1 VKYAGQFGETR
12 EFLLRSASLVG
23 FRTPGELIRTGPV
36 SAPTETTTR
45 PRLSHRIVV
54 IGPSCCEEGRTR
66 RHARTRRRRAREGDD
81 QGMDGRMG
89 PCGLSVASRLGT
101 RESGTPFLT
110 VSWLASSDPCGRG
123 LFPAQP
129 GGGGGN
135 RDRAT
140 PARAGDWTSRL
151 ARWTA
156 FSAAR
161 RAQSARAGRRRWNG
175 SWSRRRPGRAEQKE
189 MKYVR
194 TSRGHVVP
202 SVVET
207 VAPNPATSSL
217 PAVNGARLGL
227 GTGAWQLFRQK
238 RKVPWR
244 IDLAIDH
251 HPSAR
256 HRSGLL

>member
-1 VKYAGQFGETR
+1 MKYAGQFGETR

-161 RAQSARAGRRRWNG
+161 RAPRPERA
-175 SWSRRRPGRAEQKE
+175 RRPAA
-189 MKYVR
+189 
-194 TSRGHVVP
+194 
-202 SVVET
+202 VE
-207 VAPNPATSSL
+207 
-217 PAVNGARLGL
+217 
-227 GTGAWQLFRQK
+227 WQL
-238 RKVPWR
+238 VAATTW
-244 IDLAIDH
+244 
-251 HPSAR
+251 PSGTKGNEVRADKPR
-256 HRSGLL
+256 TRCSFGGGNRGTQPN

>member
-1 VKYAGQFGETR
+1 MRGWTDGWSMR
-12 EFLLRSASLVG
+12 PFLAL
-23 FRTPGELIRTGPV
+23 
-36 SAPTETTTR
+36 
-45 PRLSHRIVV
+45 
-54 IGPSCCEEGRTR
+54 GRR
-66 RHARTRRRRAREGDD
+66 D
-81 QGMDGRMG
+81 
-89 PCGLSVASRLGT
+89 
-101 RESGTPFLT
+101 SGTPFLT